1 MNAGENPVALLVV
14 LYAEK
19 VKSGASDEALATVMA
34 RVHRQVAYENESY
47 AEDLTRVQTAINSRE
62 ADA

>member
-1 MNAGENPVALLVV
+1 MNAGENPVALLVE

-34 RVHRQVAYENESY
+34 RVHRQVAYENES
-47 AEDLTRVQTAINSRE
+47 
-62 ADA
+62 